1 MCVWYNLGSK
11 IGQEVLAQWVD
22 GPTMDGPTIYL
33 TFWEKTHS
41 VINISQRKHLHW
53 FNTFNSGFS
62 FIFLDLDSAGLYILE
77 NICFEAMALKVVAI
91 IIQDKGTILI
101 FQERG

>member
-1 MCVWYNLGSK
+1 MH
-11 IGQEVLAQWVD
+11 
-22 GPTMDGPTIYL
+22 GPTMYWPIVLVKWVYNVYL
-33 TFWEKTHS
+33 FDFLKKKKSIVLLAKESTCIGLNLLIVF
-41 VINISQRKHLHW
+41 I
-53 FNTFNSGFS
+53 F

-77 NICFEAMALKVVAI
+77 NICFEARAYKVVAI